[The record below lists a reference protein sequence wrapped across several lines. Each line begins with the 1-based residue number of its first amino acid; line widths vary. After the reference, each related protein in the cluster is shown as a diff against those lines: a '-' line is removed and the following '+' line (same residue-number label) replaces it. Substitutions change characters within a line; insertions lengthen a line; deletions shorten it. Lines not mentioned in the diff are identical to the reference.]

1 MAKISYDGLWKLL
14 IDKEMKKVE
23 MKDYTG
29 IGTTTLAKLSK
40 NELVRMEILMRLCDK
55 LHCNLSDIFEIYPDE
70 VNENE

>member
-23 MKDYTG
+23 MKDFTG
-29 IGTTTLAKLSK
+29 IGTTTLVKLSK
-40 NELVRMEILMRLCDK
+40 NEPVRKEILVRLCNK
-55 LHCNLSDIFEIYPDE
+55 LHCNLSDIFEIYPEE